1 MTQPANELREPNV
14 DYVKPPLLG
23 AWGGFE
29 EAMVL
34 QVEEE
39 RICRALDDAAGLD
52 VSLWNQAGC
61 LLDAGR
67 PAKSLRL
74 AEESVAIAP
83 QLRRPAFEDGLVLL
97 KRIREALSS

>member
-34 QVEEE
+34 QVEEMKTRMARGTGSGKAGHE
-39 RICRALDDAAGLD
+39 ESASWMRSRSTSPSSSAGLR
-52 VSLWNQAGC
+52 S
-61 LLDAGR
+61 
-67 PAKSLRL
+67 
-74 AEESVAIAP
+74 
-83 QLRRPAFEDGLVLL
+83 
-97 KRIREALSS
+97 